1 MDKKI
6 KQKLKIKNIMNNL
19 KKNRLMINKKL
30 KQNKIIYIK
39 KQVKKN

>member
-6 KQKLKIKNIMNNL
+6 KQKLKIKNLMNNL

-30 KQNKIIYIK
+30 
-39 KQVKKN
+39 